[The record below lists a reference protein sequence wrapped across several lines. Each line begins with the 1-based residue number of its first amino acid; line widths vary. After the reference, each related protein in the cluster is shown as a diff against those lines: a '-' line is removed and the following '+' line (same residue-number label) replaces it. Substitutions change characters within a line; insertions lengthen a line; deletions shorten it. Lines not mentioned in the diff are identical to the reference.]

1 MFKTSML
8 ISDLYDYC
16 NTYIAVK
23 GRITVEGDNDDRAS
37 HKRPILKN
45 NLPLRSC
52 ISKINNTFISNA
64 EDLAIIM

>member
-37 HKRPILKN
+37 QKRPILKN
-45 NLPLRSC
+45 NLPL
-52 ISKINNTFISNA
+52 INNTFISNA
-64 EDLAIIM
+64 EDLDIIM

>member
-1 MFKTSML
+1 MIYKRINILLIKKLMFKTSML

-37 HKRPILKN
+37 HK
-45 NLPLRSC
+45 SQ
-52 ISKINNTFISNA
+52 S
-64 EDLAIIM
+64 